1 MDGLTLLGNGV
12 GVVGVLV
19 WLLYM
24 IGTGRLVTR
33 REVTDRLADKD
44 QQLADKAVQVANL
57 TKAVEVRDAQVDK
70 LADETGA
77 TMIRLLNSVEAMAR
91 QKRPR

>member
-1 MDGLTLLGNGV
+1 MDGLTLLV
-12 GVVGVLV
+12 GGGTAFGALT
-19 WLLYM
+19 WLLWM
-24 IGTGRLVTR
+24 VGTGRLVTR

-44 QQLADKAVQVANL
+44 QQIADKAEQVANL

-77 TMIRLLNSVEAMAR
+77 TMIRLLSSVEAIAR

>member
-1 MDGLTLLGNGV
+1 MDGLTLLV
-12 GVVGVLV
+12 GGGTAFASLT

-24 IGTGRLVTR
+24 VGTGRLVTR

-44 QQLADKAVQVANL
+44 QQIADKAVQVANL

-77 TMIRLLNSVEAMAR
+77 TMIRLLNSVEAVAR